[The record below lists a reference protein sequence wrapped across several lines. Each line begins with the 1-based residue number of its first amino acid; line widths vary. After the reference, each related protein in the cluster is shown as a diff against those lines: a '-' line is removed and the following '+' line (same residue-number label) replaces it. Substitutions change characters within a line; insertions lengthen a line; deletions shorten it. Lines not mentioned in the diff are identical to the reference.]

1 MRLFRACLLL
11 GVGALSGCD
20 LAPHYQPPH
29 FIVPASYQGANGFSV
44 AVPADTLNRGPW
56 WELFGDP
63 VLDRL
68 ETEASANNPELQAVA
83 QDYVQA
89 RDLAA
94 EAESGLFPQLGTQG
108 VLSDN
113 KQSFNRLFR
122 GNPYTP
128 NIESSNEIEAAASWE
143 PDLWDEIRNRA
154 RAQKNLAQGTAA
166 EVASARLSLQAELAT
181 DYLALRGLDAE
192 DAVYARAIGYYSQ
205 AVRITRMRLQ
215 GDISSGLDLARAEN
229 QLAAAQALRT
239 QDQADRAIL
248 QHAIADLL
256 GISASAFA
264 LPPEVDKSIVM
275 PDIPSSVPDALLQRR
290 PDIAQAERSMAAAN
304 ASIGVAR
311 AAFYPNGVINT
322 FVGFEDR
329 GFNLVSLPNSL
340 WSIGVSLTLPLFE
353 GGLRR
358 AELQRAWSAY
368 AQTRDTYR
376 ATVLSAFQEVE
387 DALTLTQQLKT
398 EAAEQREALN
408 AALTAQKLAFTL
420 YTGGLDDYLDV
431 VVAQET
437 ALSSEIAVVDLKTQR
452 LQASVQLIRALGGG
466 WSTQDLPTERQVMP
480 FSPLNLSPGR
490 TPRPA
495 PGGGPLESPASD
507 DLTGASLQAAN
518 GSTERGD

>member
-1 MRLFRACLLL
+1 MRSFRLCLFL
-11 GVGALSGCD
+11 GASALSGCN
-20 LAPHYQPPH
+20 LAPPYQPPH
-29 FIVPASYQGANGFSV
+29 FILPASYHGTDGFSV
-44 AVPADTLNRGPW
+44 ATPEDALDRGPW

-89 RDLAA
+89 RDLAG

-108 VLSDN
+108 LLSDN

-128 NIESSNEIEAAASWE
+128 NIESSNEIEATASWE

-154 RAQKNLAQGTAA
+154 RAQKNLAQATAA
-166 EVASARLSLQAELAT
+166 EVASARLSLQAELAS

-192 DAVYARAIGYYSQ
+192 DAVYGRAIGYYRQ
-205 AVRITRMRLQ
+205 AVTITRMRLQ
-215 GDISSGLDLARAEN
+215 GDIASGLDLARAQN
-229 QLAAAQALRT
+229 QLAAAQALQT
-239 QDQADRAIL
+239 QDEADRAIL

-256 GISASAFA
+256 GISASAFS
-264 LPPEVDKSIVM
+264 LPPEADGSITM
-275 PDIPSSVPDALLQRR
+275 PLIPVSVPDALLQRR

-304 ASIGVAR
+304 VSIGVAR

-322 FVGFEDR
+322 FAGFEDR
-329 GFNLVSLPNSL
+329 GFNLLSLPNSL
-340 WSIGVSLTLPLFE
+340 WSVGASLALPLFE

-387 DALTLTQQLKT
+387 DALTLTVQLKA
-398 EAAEQREALN
+398 EAAEQQQALS
-408 AALTAQKLAFTL
+408 AALTAQKLALTL
-420 YTGGLDDYLDV
+420 YTGGLSDYLDA

-437 ALSSEIAVVDLKTQR
+437 ALTSEIAVVDLRTQR
-452 LQASVQLIRALGGG
+452 LQAAVQLIRAMGGG
-466 WSTQDLPTERQVMP
+466 WSSQELPSEKQVMP
-480 FSPLNLSPGR
+480 FSPLNLAPGR

-495 PGGGPLESPASD
+495 PGSGPLETPASD
-507 DLTGASLQAAN
+507 DLTGASLQAET
-518 GSTERGD
+518 GVTPGTD